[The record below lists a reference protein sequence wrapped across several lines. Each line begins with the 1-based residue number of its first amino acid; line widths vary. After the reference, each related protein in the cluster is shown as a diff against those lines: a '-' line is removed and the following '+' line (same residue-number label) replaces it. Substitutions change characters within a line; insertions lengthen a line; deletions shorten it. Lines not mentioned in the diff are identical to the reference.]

1 MNSRERLLRLFN
13 GEDIDRVPIW
23 LLFPFFPS
31 GSYANVWEIDS
42 YKPILQKVYEY
53 TDTIERRH
61 FNMGFCFNANPDIQ
75 HKHHQFKE
83 NGKIISQRI
92 ISYKDIQLKSAV
104 IRQENNTIIEPLVK
118 GIGDLDKILAIPYY
132 QPKPQFKWFFED
144 QEKFGDH
151 GVMAVDIGDPLAV
164 LHGLCGEMDFV
175 VLCYSET
182 EAVINFLDIIAE
194 RIMNAYRYLLEN
206 NVGDIYWIV
215 GSEFAGPPML
225 PPKLFD
231 NLVVRYNKP
240 LIDLI
245 HSYNKK
251 AMIHYHG
258 NIGLILRDFAKTG
271 LDAIHTIESPPMG
284 DCTLTQAREEFGE
297 KVILTGNIQI
307 GDLWSKTEEEM
318 EYLVQETIKEGM
330 KGAFILSTTGG
341 PYASEIPER
350 VANNYLKIIDTAL
363 RLGVY

>member
-1 MNSRERLLRLFN
+1 MTSRERLSRLFN

-23 LLFPFFPS
+23 LLFPFFKS
-31 GSYANVWEIDS
+31 GSYANVWEIAS
-42 YKPILQKVYEY
+42 YKQIIQKIYEY

-61 FNMGFCFNANPDIQ
+61 FNTGFCFNFNPNIQ
-75 HKHHQFKE
+75 TEHRQFAE
-83 NGKIISQRI
+83 NGKTISQRI
-92 ISYKDIQLKSAV
+92 IRYKDIQLKSSV
-104 IRQENNTIIEPLVK
+104 TKQENNTVVEPLVK
-118 GIGDLDKILAIPYY
+118 GPDDLKKILAIPYH
-132 QPKPQFKWFFED
+132 QPKPQFQWFFDE
-144 QEKFGDH
+144 QEEFGDH
-151 GVMAVDIGDPLAV
+151 GLMAVDIGDPLAV
-164 LHGLCGEMDFV
+164 LHGLCGEMDFI

-182 EAVINFLDIIAE
+182 QAVIDFLDVISE
-194 RIMNAYRYLLEN
+194 RIMNTYRYLLEN

-225 PPKLFD
+225 PPRFFD
-231 NLVVRYNKP
+231 KLVVRYNKP

-245 HSYNKK
+245 HSYGKK

-258 NIGLILRDFAKTG
+258 NIRSVLQDFAKTG

-284 DCTLTQAREEFGE
+284 DCTLAQARKEIG
-297 KVILTGNIQI
+297 KNVILTGNIQI

-318 EYLVQETIKEGM
+318 EYLVQETLKEGM

-350 VANNYLKIIDTAL
+350 VVNNYIKIIDTAL
-363 RLGVY
+363 KLGLY